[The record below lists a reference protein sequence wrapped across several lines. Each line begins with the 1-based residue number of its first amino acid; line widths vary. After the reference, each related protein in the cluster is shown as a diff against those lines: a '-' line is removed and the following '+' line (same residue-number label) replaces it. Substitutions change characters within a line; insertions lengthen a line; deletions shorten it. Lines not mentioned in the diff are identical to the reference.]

1 MKGPSNYRLLLLPAV
16 APMVRPLTESTAGA
30 VMDRYEGVLLV
41 GELNAPDVRVVAMVE
56 SDPCPTVQWSF
67 NGNDIANGD
76 IYMIS
81 NPCTDPNSASPYEFT
96 LTIANL
102 TSATSG
108 RYSAVFEHSFHD
120 STTLPDFLVTVP
132 G

>member
-1 MKGPSNYRLLLLPAV
+1 MKGPANRTIIIITSTVGPVVQPLPD
-16 APMVRPLTESTAGA
+16 STTGA
-30 VMDRYEGVLLV
+30 VPDRYEGVLLV
-41 GELNAPDVRVVAMVE
+41 GELNDPDVVVARVE
-56 SDPCPTVQWSF
+56 SDPCPTVQWRF
-67 NGNDIANGD
+67 NGNDIASGD

-81 NPCTDPNSASPYEFT
+81 DPCTDPNSASPYEFT

-108 RYSAVFEHSFHD
+108 RYSAVFTHFSGSD
-120 STTLPDFLVTVP
+120 TLSNFLVTIP